1 MTEPQHREL
10 LSLSNEQLIELLENS
25 SQAPYRLRQLL
36 DGLYRQRWTALDQFS
51 PLPQSFRRQLADS
64 GYSTGQPTVEKRFTS
79 SDGTV
84 RYLFGFA
91 DGQSVETV
99 WMPEG
104 DGGEAGDGSDSGD
117 EELAELSQE
126 LSSRGRPH
134 RRTAE
139 GSAFNGVIL
148 SEDAPKGRVSESKSR
163 RLRGVR
169 AERRD
174 PERAERVEGDLLF
187 PHSRSSGPAV
197 SNNQQP
203 TTGNSTG
210 SRQLAT
216 GSFRRRATICI
227 SSQVGC
233 AVECAFCMTALLGLH
248 RNLTAG
254 EIVGQVLAVLND
266 QGVEIGSD
274 RINLV
279 FMGQGEPFLN
289 YDNFMQAV
297 RRLVTDA
304 GISASRMT
312 VSTSGIIP
320 RIADFGAEDIRP
332 KLAVSLNASNE
343 ALRTEVMPITKKWT
357 IAKLLAALRD
367 FPLRNRERLTFE
379 YVVLGGVNDNPRHA
393 RELVDLIR
401 GLRAKVNLIALNP
414 GPEIPYAMPDPGRVR
429 AFQSILTAAGV
440 PAFIRRPRGRDIYAA
455 CGQLKHTTELVQL
468 I

>member
-10 LSLSNEQLIELLENS
+10 LSLSNEELTDLIES
-25 SQAPYRLRQLL
+25 FGQAPYRLRQLL
-36 DGLYRQRWTALDQFS
+36 DGLYRQCWTSLEQFS
-51 PLPQSFRRQLADS
+51 TLPQSFRHQLADA
-64 GYSTGQPTVEKRFTS
+64 GYSVGQPTIEKRFTS

-84 RYLFGFA
+84 RYLFQFA

-99 WMPEG
+99 WMPDG

-117 EELAELSQE
+117 AELAELSTE
-126 LSSRGRPH
+126 LSSRGRAA
-134 RRTAE
+134 TE
-139 GSAFNGVIL
+139 GSA
-148 SEDAPKGRVSESKSR
+148 VSDNR
-163 RLRGVR
+163 QLT
-169 AERRD
+169 AD
-174 PERAERVEGDLLF
+174 N
-187 PHSRSSGPAV
+187 RSSGAPFKRPSVGRLSGDFPATSRV
-197 SNNQQP
+197 PQVRAPGLGANLGS
-203 TTGNSTG
+203 ST
-210 SRQLAT
+210 SRT
-216 GSFRRRATICI
+216 RATICI

-248 RNLTAG
+248 RNLAAG
-254 EIVGQVLAVLND
+254 EIAGQVLAVLND
-266 QGVEIGSD
+266 QGVEVGSD

-297 RRLVTDA
+297 RMLVTEA
-304 GISASRMT
+304 GIPASRMT
-312 VSTSGIIP
+312 VSTSGIVP

-343 ALRTEVMPITKKWT
+343 ALRTSVMPITKKWT

-379 YVVLGGVNDNPRHA
+379 YVLLGGVNDAPSHA

-414 GPEIPYAMPDPGRVR
+414 GPEIPFAMPDRDRVL
-429 AFQSILTAAGV
+429 AFQSILTAAGI

-468 I
+468 R